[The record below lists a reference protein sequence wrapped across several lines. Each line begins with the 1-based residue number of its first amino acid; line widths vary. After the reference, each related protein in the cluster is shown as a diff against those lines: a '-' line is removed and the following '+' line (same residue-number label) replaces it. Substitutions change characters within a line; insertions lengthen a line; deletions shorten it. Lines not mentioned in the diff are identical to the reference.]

1 MQAADRIRNVALVG
15 HRGSGKTSL
24 HEALLHE
31 AGATT
36 RLGSVADGTTVSDS
50 DDDEKARGM
59 SISASLA
66 SFDWRDVK
74 VNLIDTPGEPSFIA
88 DALGALRVCESAVFV
103 VNGVLGVEV
112 GTQRLWQRA
121 QELGVA
127 RLIYVNMLDRE
138 RAAFFRVLEALKD
151 AFGPHVVATE
161 IPIGSEHNTR
171 GVIDLVDMKAYEYAD
186 GVCTEVPIPDD
197 LADVAQEYR
206 EKLMD
211 EVAENSESLMERY
224 LEGEEI
230 SHEEIVTALEDG
242 TDHGHIFP
250 VTCGVA
256 TTRLGSNRL
265 LDAIVDDLPSPVQ
278 HGGLQL
284 DGMRLEPDADG
295 EMFSYVFKTRADPYA
310 GRINLFRVY
319 QGTVTHDT
327 QVLNTRTHHKE
338 RIGQLLVPQ
347 GKDVKQAEA
356 FGPGDIGAVAKLKE
370 TRAGDWLAARDEPLQ
385 MPSIKLPAPVMAFAM
400 EPKSKGDEDK
410 VFTAL
415 RRLQEEDPTIDLHR
429 DMQTGEQIVAGL
441 SQIHVEVIVERMR
454 ARFGA
459 EVTLKPPRVPYQ
471 ETIRTGAK
479 AHGRHKKQTGGRG
492 QFGDCHIEI
501 EPLAGGDFEF
511 VNAIKGGVIPT
522 GFIPA
527 VEKGVLDAMSTGTVA
542 GYPVKGVRVRLFD
555 GSYHSVDSSEMAFK
569 LAGSLAMKQA
579 LAQAGAVLLEPI
591 MLLTASV
598 PDESVGDVMGDL
610 SSRRGRPLGTEAVG
624 GMTEVKA
631 EVPMAEILTYAP
643 DLRSLTGGQGEYT
656 MEFLRYE
663 EVPAHLAQKVVEKAQ
678 EEEEVRAASGLA
690 TLQRRGP
697 QPGHTH
703 QPVRHRVR
711 RLRAHAA
718 AGRARRDL
726 PGRRLAARGVRPV
739 HGAGAARGLDPRV
752 GRRRA
757 RAAAHAPRRA
767 RAVAARAPAGAP
779 RACPRRAG
787 GHGRGRR
794 GRAARGRRD
803 AASAA
808 PPAPR
813 ARGAHQRRPQDAA
826 RAGGLQRLRPHAHGR
841 RRGAL
846 ARRPGRL
853 RPAADRPPERG
864 LDHGDVGAQL
874 VPLRDRSLGRGRR
887 RAARR
892 PGRRA
897 VGADARG
904 AGSQR
909 RGGRARRATSHVNT

>member
-36 RLGSVADGTTVSDS
+36 RLGSVADGTTVSDA
-50 DDDEKARGM
+50 DEDEKARGM

-66 SFDWRDVK
+66 SFNWRDVK

-112 GTQRLWQRA
+112 GTQRLWERA
-121 QELGVA
+121 KELGVA
-127 RLIYVNMLDRE
+127 RLVYVNMLDRE
-138 RAAFFRVLEALKD
+138 RADFFRTLDALKN

-161 IPIGSEHNTR
+161 IPIGAEHTTR
-171 GVIDLVDMKAYEYAD
+171 GVIDLVDMKAYEYTD
-186 GVCTEVPIPDD
+186 GNCSEIPIPDD
-197 LADVAQEYR
+197 MADLAQEYR

-211 EVAENSESLMERY
+211 EVAENSEALMERY

-256 TTRLGSNRL
+256 TSRLASNRL

-278 HGGLQL
+278 HGGLVL
-284 DGMRLEPDADG
+284 ENTRLEPDPDG
-295 EMFSYVFKTRADPYA
+295 EMFAYVFKTRADPYA

-327 QVLNTRTHHKE
+327 QVMNTRTHHKE

-347 GKDVKQAEA
+347 GKEVKQADA

-370 TRAGDWLAARDEPLQ
+370 THAGDWLAARDEPIE
-385 MPSIKLPAPVMAFAM
+385 MPSVKLPAPVMAFAM
-400 EPKSKGDEDK
+400 EPASKGDEDK

-429 DMQTGEQIVAGL
+429 DAQTGEQIVAGL

-459 EVTLKPPRVPYQ
+459 EVILKPPRVPYQ
-471 ETIRTGAK
+471 ETIRRGAK

-501 EPLAGGDFEF
+501 EPLDGDEFEF
-511 VNAIKGGVIPT
+511 VNAIKGGVIPH

-527 VEKGVLDAMSTGTVA
+527 VEKGVLDAMQQGAVA

-555 GSYHSVDSSEMAFK
+555 GSYHTVDSSEMAFR
-569 LAGSLAMKQA
+569 LAGSIAMKDA

-598 PDESVGDVMGDL
+598 PESAVGDVMGDL

-631 EVPMAEILTYAP
+631 EVPMSEILSYAP

-663 EVPAHLAQKVVEKAQ
+663 EVPSHLAQKVVEKAH
-678 EEEEVRAASGLA
+678 EEEEVRA
-690 TLQRRGP
+690 
-697 QPGHTH
+697 
-703 QPVRHRVR
+703 
-711 RLRAHAA
+711 
-718 AGRARRDL
+718 
-726 PGRRLAARGVRPV
+726 
-739 HGAGAARGLDPRV
+739 
-752 GRRRA
+752 
-757 RAAAHAPRRA
+757 
-767 RAVAARAPAGAP
+767 
-779 RACPRRAG
+779 
-787 GHGRGRR
+787 
-794 GRAARGRRD
+794 
-803 AASAA
+803 
-808 PPAPR
+808 
-813 ARGAHQRRPQDAA
+813 
-826 RAGGLQRLRPHAHGR
+826 
-841 RRGAL
+841 
-846 ARRPGRL
+846 
-853 RPAADRPPERG
+853 
-864 LDHGDVGAQL
+864 
-874 VPLRDRSLGRGRR
+874 
-887 RAARR
+887 
-892 PGRRA
+892 
-897 VGADARG
+897 
-904 AGSQR
+904 
-909 RGGRARRATSHVNT
+909 